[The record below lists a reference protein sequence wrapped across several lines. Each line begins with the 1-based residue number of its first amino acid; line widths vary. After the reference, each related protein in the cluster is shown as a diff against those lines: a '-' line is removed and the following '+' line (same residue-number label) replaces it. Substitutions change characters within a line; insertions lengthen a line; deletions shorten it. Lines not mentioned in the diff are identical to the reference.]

1 MGGVA
6 IKEFVGLK
14 PKLYSI
20 LLKDSG
26 GYKKVKRVN
35 KSYLA
40 KISYNKY
47 EQVLLIKI
55 YFKHSINTIHGNRNN
70 NRRKQNLFVFIMKLM
85 CYVLVLKVND

>member
-20 LLKDSG
+20 LLKDSS

-47 EQVLLIKI
+47 E
-55 YFKHSINTIHGNRNN
+55 
-70 NRRKQNLFVFIMKLM
+70 
-85 CYVLVLKVND
+85 